1 MDIKGL
7 NKAAILACLYNASKP
22 QGMGFFH
29 YKPEAMTVEQ
39 AGALLQEQTY
49 FDYLQGRVMKI
60 DLKGD
65 DLETWLYNRDNGPE
79 AAEHAIA
86 RMLAGETK

>member
-7 NKAAILACLYNASKP
+7 DKAAILACLYNASKP
-22 QGMGFFH
+22 QGMGFLH
-29 YKPEAMTVEQ
+29 YTPEGMTVEE
-39 AGALLQEQTY
+39 ARELLKGQTY
-49 FDYLQGRVMKI
+49 FDYLKGRVMKI
-60 DLKGD
+60 DLAKD

-86 RMLAGETK
+86 RMLEVAK